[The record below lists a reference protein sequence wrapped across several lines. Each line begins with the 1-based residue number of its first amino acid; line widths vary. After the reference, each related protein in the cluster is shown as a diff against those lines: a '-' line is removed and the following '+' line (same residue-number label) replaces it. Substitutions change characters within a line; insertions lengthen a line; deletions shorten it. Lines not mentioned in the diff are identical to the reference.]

1 MDAACF
7 QPHQCL
13 GDARQYQ
20 QLAEQQRQL
29 ELEQQRQLHQQEQQD
44 GQQVEGPPASMACID
59 PSTVNPDVWAAASL
73 LGDKGLQLINIY
85 RELEECR
92 WVELPTHQ
100 VSPHLL
106 GPTEGNVIAA
116 LPETLVLPDWAV
128 VSSKL

>member
-20 QLAEQQRQL
+20 LLEEQQRQL
-29 ELEQQRQLHQQEQQD
+29 EVEQQRHQQDQEQQD
-44 GQQVEGPPASMACID
+44 GQQDAPPASMASID

-73 LGDKGLQLINIY
+73 LGDKGLQLIHIY

-92 WVELPTHQ
+92 WVCSTPDLCWVSQQRRETR
-100 VSPHLL
+100 SPHCWW
-106 GPTEGNVIAA
+106 I
-116 LPETLVLPDWAV
+116 
-128 VSSKL
+128 